1 MRRIG
6 LLALLAVTTL
16 PSCGGEGAGQPA
28 PGSDQNALRFTLP
41 RLNGKPDDLS
51 RYGGKVVLVVNTAS
65 ECGFTPQFEGLEALW
80 RERRDEGL
88 VVLGFP
94 ANDFAGQEPRS
105 NREIGEF
112 CRANFGVSFPMF
124 AKLKVTGEDAHP
136 LFQALGEPDWNFNKY
151 LLNRR
156 GRLVER
162 WGGHTARRSRA
173 LPRNRRASELSA
185 PGAQVLELIGCQLVD
200 LHPERLEL
208 EAGDLF
214 VDRDRHVEHAVLE
227 LVPVP
232 GQMLHRQGEIR
243 EAHVHHRG
251 RVPLAGGQ
259 IHDAALSQQVEASAV
274 AEHIL
279 LDQRQ
284 HLPHLTTG
292 QLT

>member
-6 LLALLAVTTL
+6 LLALLAVTSL

-28 PGSDQNALRFTLP
+28 SGSDRSALRFTLP

-80 RERRDEGL
+80 RERRDDGL

-151 LLNRR
+151 LLDRR

-162 WGGHTARRSRA
+162 WGADTPPDDPA
-173 LPRNRRASELSA
+173 LTREL
-185 PGAQVLELIGCQLVD
+185 
-200 LHPERLEL
+200 
-208 EAGDLF
+208 
-214 VDRDRHVEHAVLE
+214 
-227 LVPVP
+227 
-232 GQMLHRQGEIR
+232 
-243 EAHVHHRG
+243 
-251 RVPLAGGQ
+251 
-259 IHDAALSQQVEASAV
+259 DALLS
-274 AEHIL
+274 
-279 LDQRQ
+279 
-284 HLPHLTTG
+284 
-292 QLT
+292 